1 MPQTVHACC
10 TSDKESAQVLGDMPQ
25 KTFEFTRRTEATS
38 ALDLSAA
45 GSPQEALDKVL

>member
-1 MPQTVHACC
+1 MLHITLACR
-10 TSDKESAQVLGDMPQ
+10 TFDTRVAQVLGDMPQ
-25 KTFEFTRRTEATS
+25 KSFEFTRRTEATA